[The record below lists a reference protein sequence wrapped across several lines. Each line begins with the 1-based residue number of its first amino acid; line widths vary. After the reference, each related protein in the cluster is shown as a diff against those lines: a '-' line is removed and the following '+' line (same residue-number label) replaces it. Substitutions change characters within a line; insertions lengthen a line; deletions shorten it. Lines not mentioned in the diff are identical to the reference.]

1 MNNRIAKWA
10 TAAGAVAILTISS
23 GCARIQDVDTLQ
35 AEIESLR
42 GELAAAQDATASARA
57 EAEAARAA
65 AGDAASAAGDAMS
78 AASDAQASGAANA
91 EKLDRMFEKVMMK

>member
-10 TAAGAVAILTISS
+10 TAAGAVAILTLSS
-23 GCARIQDVDTLQ
+23 GCARIQDVDALQ
-35 AEIESLR
+35 AELESLR
-42 GELAAAQDATASARA
+42 GELASAQDATASARS

-91 EKLDRMFEKVMMK
+91 EKIDRMLEKVMMK